1 MSYFKLL
8 DTLKAQL
15 NATNLISTVTDG
27 QISDIDLAKQTLFPL
42 AHIIV
47 NSATIEGKLQR
58 FNVTILAMDILDG
71 KEKYDVEPSIMNA
84 MLQSLNRVYE
94 IMTRGDLNPDYI
106 MIDGS
111 PTLEPFTDRFEN
123 KLAGWAMTFDVA
135 MMSEMTVCNTG
146 FTSGCP
152 NVTVTDGATSVQVLA
167 GGTYTCNS
175 CSVTTGT
182 NTGDETKASIE
193 SKLGLF
199 HIGIPTSAILTGTTS
214 PTQLAKIEIPA
225 NSINLQD
232 SIRIYTPL
240 KKIGGAG
247 VIVFNYKLS
256 TLSTMP
262 SGTTARI
269 ATFTCA
275 INNLWIPMQ
284 RNPSY
289 SGGDLIILLSSVNVI
304 NDLSVSPSAPSIIEI
319 DRTVTQYLYIEAT
332 LGNSGDSVYLL
343 GGHITNM

>member
-1 MSYFKLL
+1 MSYYKLL

-106 MIDGS
+106 MIDGT

-123 KLAGWAMTFDVA
+123 KLAGWAMTFDVV

-152 NVTVTDGATSVQVLA
+152 NVTVTDGDETIQVLA
-167 GGTYTCNS
+167 GGTYTCEGGVASVVVSNS
-175 CSVTTGT
+175 NDTYSVTTST
-182 NTGDETKASIE
+182 NLELPNTTVNVYVNGVLNS
-193 SKLGLF
+193 
-199 HIGIPTSAILTGTTS
+199 TGTIVTLD
-214 PTQLAKIEIPA
+214 PNET
-225 NSINLQD
+225 IN
-232 SIRIYTPL
+232 I
-240 KKIGGAG
+240 
-247 VIVFNYKLS
+247 
-256 TLSTMP
+256 
-262 SGTTARI
+262 
-269 ATFTCA
+269 
-275 INNLWIPMQ
+275 
-284 RNPSY
+284 
-289 SGGDLIILLSSVNVI
+289 
-304 NDLSVSPSAPSIIEI
+304 SA
-319 DRTVTQYLYIEAT
+319 
-332 LGNSGDSVYLL
+332 
-343 GGHITNM
+343 

>member
-123 KLAGWAMTFDVA
+123 KLAGWAMTFDVV
-135 MMSEMTVCNTG
+135 MMSEMTVCNTI

-167 GGTYTCNS
+167 GGTYTCVAGPASVVVSNS
-175 CSVTTGT
+175 NNSYSVTTSTNLFLPNTTVNVYVNGT
-182 NTGDETKASIE
+182 LN
-193 SKLGLF
+193 
-199 HIGIPTSAILTGTTS
+199 LTGT
-214 PTQLAKIEIPA
+214 
-225 NSINLQD
+225 
-232 SIRIYTPL
+232 
-240 KKIGGAG
+240 
-247 VIVFNYKLS
+247 IV
-256 TLSTMP
+256 TLDP
-262 SGTTARI
+262 
-269 ATFTCA
+269 
-275 INNLWIPMQ
+275 NQ
-284 RNPSY
+284 
-289 SGGDLIILLSSVNVI
+289 VI
-304 NDLSVSPSAPSIIEI
+304 NI
-319 DRTVTQYLYIEAT
+319 TV
-332 LGNSGDSVYLL
+332 
-343 GGHITNM
+343 